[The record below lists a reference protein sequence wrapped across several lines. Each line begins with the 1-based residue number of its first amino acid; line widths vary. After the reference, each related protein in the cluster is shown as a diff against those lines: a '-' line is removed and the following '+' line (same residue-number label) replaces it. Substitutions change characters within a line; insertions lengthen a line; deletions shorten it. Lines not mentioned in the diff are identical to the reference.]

1 MYENGIYDEY
11 YDVFNTHAFITK
23 KSYHPET
30 EKSGAVSEENAVTLE
45 EAGVPYPKAF
55 PKITD
60 DLVERNIL
68 AKTVNGKYYLKKA
81 DVR

>member
-1 MYENGIYDEY
+1 MKME
-11 YDVFNTHAFITK
+11 FMMNTMTFLTPTLLLRRKAIIK
-23 KSYHPET
+23 KLK
-30 EKSGAVSEENAVTLE
+30 KSGALSEENAVNLE

-60 DLVERNIL
+60 DLTERNIL

-81 DVR
+81 DAR

>member
-1 MYENGIYDEY
+1 MKMA
-11 YDVFNTHAFITK
+11 FMMNTMTFLTPTLLLRRKAITRK
-23 KSYHPET
+23 LK
-30 EKSGAVSEENAVTLE
+30 KSGAVSEENAVTLE